1 MDVVVEEL
9 VRSLALHGFR
19 EVARPSESV
28 PDAQVLL
35 RRQTLITN
43 RAVVVVAP
51 ASAPQD
57 LASYVKQVRRRAAFR
72 CKFLPLL
79 WGIGL
84 QVVIVSP
91 GIAESNI
98 DPAHYVSKIDNQW
111 AIVQSIFLVDPVAG
125 SFRSARTWGQFIT
138 GKYQD
143 AIEEIVAEHFR
154 AA

>member
-1 MDVVVEEL
+1 MDVVLEEL

-19 EVARPSESV
+19 EVARPSEFV

-35 RRQTLITN
+35 RRQTLNTN

-51 ASAPQD
+51 ASVPQD

-91 GIAESNI
+91 GIAAVDI
-98 DPAHYVSKIDNQW
+98 DPARYVSKIDNQW

-125 SFRSARTWGQFIT
+125 SFRSARTWGQIFS
-138 GKYQD
+138 GEYQD